1 MIKLALQLLCILLLA
16 CAVPVHGSESVQGLF
31 QATRNC
37 EAYLSFRK
45 GTNPGLVQ
53 VAAGSKYTIKEVH
66 ARAYQWVRIEMPG
79 IANPLRWVAAECGVV
94 RDLIFIRNQP
104 FPEDPAATCT
114 TSGLHDSY
122 VLAVS
127 WQPGFCAHY
136 PYQGS
141 KPECDWLASGDLAIA
156 HVTLHGLWP
165 NRIECGHEYG
175 YCGTDDMQLDEDT
188 LNFIRPWMPN
198 FYFKETFGR
207 YQWDKHGTCQNDMD
221 ANAYFRTAV
230 AAVIK
235 INESEIG
242 RYITENIGN
251 AISKEQLF
259 QRINHTV
266 GEQRAANSF
275 QLLCKG
281 PYLYEIRIKLPR
293 EFEVDGDWTDFLGR
307 DFPDQREPHRHACR
321 DDRILIEGSA
331 PAAFLPNARR

>member
-1 MIKLALQLLCILLLA
+1 MKKPALQLLWILLLA

-45 GTNPGLVQ
+45 GTNPGQVQ
-53 VAAGSKYTIKEVH
+53 IVAGSGYAIREVH
-66 ARAYQWVRIEMPG
+66 ARAYHWVRIEIPG
-79 IANPLRWVAAECGVV
+79 IANPLRWVATECGVV
-94 RDLIFIRNQP
+94 RDLIFTRDLP
-104 FPEDPAATCT
+104 SPKEFSATCT
-114 TSGLHDSY
+114 TPGLHDSY

-127 WQPGFCAHY
+127 WQPGFCVHF
-136 PYQGS
+136 PYQSS
-141 KPECDWLASGDLAIA
+141 KPECDWLASGDLVIA

-175 YCGTDDMQLDEDT
+175 YCGAEDMHLDEDT
-188 LNFIRPWMPN
+188 LAFIRPWMPN
-198 FYFKETFGR
+198 FYFEETFGR

-221 ANAYFRTAV
+221 ANTYFRTAV

-251 AISKEQLF
+251 AISKKQLF

-293 EFEVDGDWTDFLGR
+293 EFQVDGDWTDFLGG
-307 DFPDQREPHRHACR
+307 DLPDQREPHRHACR
-321 DDRILIEGSA
+321 EDKILIEGSA
-331 PAAFLPNARR
+331 PAVISPRVGP